1 MLNRFEKATNGRC
14 ISCQRLATD
23 RIVGLGDVVALTIN
37 LTPAWRLKP
46 LLKKGK
52 KGCGCEKRQKRL
64 NKAMPIKK
72 PRPIVS
78 YSEGEAWKTKSSC
91 GCK

>member
-14 ISCQRLATD
+14 LSCQRLATD
-23 RIVGLGDVVALTIN
+23 RIVGLGDLVALSIN

-46 LLKKGK
+46 LLNKGP
-52 KGCGCEKRQKRL
+52 KGCGCDKRQKSL
-64 NKAMPIKK
+64 NKAVPIKRAK
-72 PRPIVS
+72 PVVHETQGQV
-78 YSEGEAWKTKSSC
+78 YKTKSSC